1 MVVHKVYFA
10 GIPSYY
16 PLCSDRGP
24 QGPPKSPRGLHF
36 QKYGLWKGG
45 PLNSGCSDLPRSK
58 ILQTTSFL
66 KNFEFF
72 LLFPLSCHMR
82 RHFWIILFLNM
93 IAGWGLHINKYSSK
107 YSKEDTHNRVCS
119 SIFMSVYPFLLRAL
133 RNISHRVGRSVHLS
147 IHPSVCQ
154 NCFFGIFL
162 AFQG

>member
-24 QGPPKSPRGLHF
+24 QGPPKSPGGYTFKNMVFERGVHWIRAALICLDPKSCR
-36 QKYGLWKGG
+36 QL
-45 PLNSGCSDLPRSK
+45 
-58 ILQTTSFL
+58 
-66 KNFEFF
+66 FF

-82 RHFWIILFLNM
+82 RHFWIMLFLNM
-93 IAGWGLHINKYSSK
+93 IAGWGLHISEYSSK

-147 IHPSVCQ
+147 IHPSVRHTLL
-154 NCFFGIFL
+154 FWHFLGISRVGKFV
-162 AFQG
+162 F